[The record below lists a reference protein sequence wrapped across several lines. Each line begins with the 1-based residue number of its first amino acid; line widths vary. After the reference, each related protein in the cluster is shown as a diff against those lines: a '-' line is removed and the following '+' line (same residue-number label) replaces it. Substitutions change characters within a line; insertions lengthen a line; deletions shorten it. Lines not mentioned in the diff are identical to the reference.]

1 MSGTGKGAGAF
12 VFLQFTVLS
21 LANHAGEG
29 YLSTGQRE
37 QVYYALQVFVIL
49 GYLLYGLFFR
59 FCAGKR
65 CQNAAAY
72 GVLAA
77 FLVCGAGL
85 FALDRASLV
94 NVIVPMAAALC
105 DGALGGAAHL
115 RMSRAT
121 LTDARVARCMGLG
134 SAAVVLQYLLQFQWG
149 VTPML
154 PVCMLTAFFL
164 FVFLLPRLGPEA
176 VPEEDGKSERT
187 PPHRLV
193 FSVVIAATFILFS
206 CFYNE
211 TIHHLMIRSDYGAYN
226 VYSWPRL
233 MLVPIYLLFALIGD
247 RNKGKLVPIT
257 SLCIMLIAL
266 LTVVL
271 VGRSE
276 AYWLNMCLYYCTIG
290 TYTCYYLLTFWRLA
304 PGTGHPAFWAPFGRM
319 LDSAMVFHRCHE
331 SLCAFDSGCSR
342 PGYCRCCPGHPA
354 DGLGRRLHPFRRR
367 GS

>member
-1 MSGTGKGAGAF
+1 MPCRCLLFSAICCTACSSA
-12 VFLQFTVLS
+12 S
-21 LANHAGEG
+21 A
-29 YLSTGQRE
+29 RE
-37 QVYYALQVFVIL
+37 
-49 GYLLYGLFFR
+49 
-59 FCAGKR
+59 
-65 CQNAAAY
+65 
-72 GVLAA
+72 
-77 FLVCGAGL
+77 
-85 FALDRASLV
+85 
-94 NVIVPMAAALC
+94 
-105 DGALGGAAHL
+105 
-115 RMSRAT
+115 
-121 LTDARVARCMGLG
+121 
-134 SAAVVLQYLLQFQWG
+134 SAA
-149 VTPML
+149 
-154 PVCMLTAFFL
+154 
-164 FVFLLPRLGPEA
+164 
-176 VPEEDGKSERT
+176 RT

-319 LDSAMVFHRCHE
+319 LDSAMVLLTGAMNLSALSTPVVLGLDIAGVALVILLMALGGDFTLSAAE
-331 SLCAFDSGCSR
+331 AVEVLPAPEPTPSLSPEETLAKIRERYDLTPREAEVLRELVLTEDKQTVISE
-342 PGYCRCCPGHPA
+342 
-354 DGLGRRLHPFRRR
+354 RLNIQVKTLQDYAM
-367 GS
+367 

>member
-1 MSGTGKGAGAF
+1 MFSAY

-94 NVIVPMAAALC
+94 NVIVSMAAALC
-105 DGALGGAAHL
+105 VGALGGAAHL

-134 SAAVVLQYLLQFQWG
+134 SAAAVVLQYLLQFQWG

-154 PVCMLTAFFL
+154 PVCMLAAFFL